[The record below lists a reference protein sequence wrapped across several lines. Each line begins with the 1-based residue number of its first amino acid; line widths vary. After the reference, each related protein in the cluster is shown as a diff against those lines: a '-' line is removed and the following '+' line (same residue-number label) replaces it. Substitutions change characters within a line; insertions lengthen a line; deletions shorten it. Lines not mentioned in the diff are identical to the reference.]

1 MRPTSIL
8 LSTVALLSAS
18 CLLTGCPE
26 KKGLSV
32 TQITPD
38 RGPYL
43 GGDPVHIFGTGFS
56 TTQGMVIYFGK
67 NKARAPVIKESGEII
82 VEPPAGTIG
91 ETVDV
96 EIDFDDSR
104 KLVSP
109 KASSLSRN
117 CFAARTTAAKAT
129 SGAGSRSKIRRPGIS
144 GALGRQF
151 HGCSSSAAICASAA
165 SPSTRSIS
173 R

>member
-1 MRPTSIL
+1 MRPTLIL
-8 LSTVALLSAS
+8 LSAIALVFLVLGA
-18 CLLTGCPE
+18 TGCPE

-56 TTQGMVIYFGK
+56 TTQGMLIYFGK
-67 NKARAPVIKESGEII
+67 NKARAPVIKESGEIV

-104 KLVSP
+104 KLISP
-109 KASSLSRN
+109 KAYTYIDPSAIDKPPGAASS
-117 CFAARTTAAKAT
+117 
-129 SGAGSRSKIRRPGIS
+129 
-144 GALGRQF
+144 
-151 HGCSSSAAICASAA
+151 SSSA
-165 SPSTRSIS
+165 PK
-173 R
+173 